1 MAGSVDSIL
10 NQVRAEGVLLRR
22 TWLLFR
28 KDTGALV
35 FGSPLILLTFIPI
48 LWAFA
53 LLAVPI
59 FHADHKRANLTL
71 VAVLVIGPT
80 LCVLPLVGGHM
91 GIAIRRVRDQSSGK
105 ARQVFRGYRQ
115 FGDLSLASIV
125 VFAGFAL
132 LVAVLWLALP
142 RSLWPLSSP
151 LLLVGLPVVYLF
163 PAIVDERLHVG
174 PALRRSVTLLRG
186 AELWRTLA
194 AAITYLLLAYVLG
207 LPSSLTH
214 GALKTLLDAASG
226 VLWIFAFAPLSVVY
240 LVCMYFHAQG
250 EDQLVESAIAG
261 DEIHRA
267 VSVT

>member
-1 MAGSVDSIL
+1 VAGSVDSIL
-10 NQVRAEGVLLRR
+10 NQVKAEGALLRR
-22 TWLLFR
+22 TWFLFR
-28 KDTGALV
+28 RDAGALV
-35 FGSPLILLTFIPI
+35 FGTILIGLVSVPI
-48 LWAFA
+48 LWVFG
-53 LLAVPI
+53 LLAGGLI
-59 FHADHKRANLTL
+59 HYGLKTL
-71 VAVLVIGPT
+71 GLAIVLIGT
-80 LCVLPLVGGHM
+80 GVCVLPLIGGHM